1 MEAHGDDL
9 RPQPRFTARMRLSIR
24 MWIRILIAV
33 GAYVCVVF
41 VPNRLADVV
50 AGCLIVLWL
59 PGTAWLEVLLDHPAS
74 RWWEQLA
81 VTVLLSAAI
90 SILIG
95 LVLDL
100 VPTGLDRKTE
110 FTGWLTVTAVGLILS
125 GLLSSQRRGATSDQA
140 TEAQDPSSRS
150 GVLSSIS
157 RAVGERK
164 WALASGLATVALF
177 AGAVGSSLISS
188 HRTSSVNPITT
199 LSAMPVAGHGVE
211 VLATSTDASSKP
223 YTIMLIGGA
232 SSRQVIRADI
242 RTGKPWVHV
251 VEAPTFPFRAQ
262 LWQSGSGGPVLLRQI
277 RLVGE

>member
-1 MEAHGDDL
+1 M
-9 RPQPRFTARMRLSIR
+9 R
-24 MWIRILIAV
+24 MWIRILTAV

-41 VPNRLADVV
+41 APNRLADVV
-50 AGCLIVLWL
+50 AGSLIVLWL
-59 PGTAWLEVLLDHPAS
+59 PGAAWSEVLLDRRAS

-81 VTVLLSAAI
+81 VTVLLSAAV

-100 VPTGLDRKTE
+100 APAGLDRRTE
-110 FTGWLTVTAVGLILS
+110 LTAWLTVTAAGLILS
-125 GLLSSQRRGATSDQA
+125 GFLSSRRRVATSDDVG
-140 TEAQDPSSRS
+140 EVQDHSSRS
-150 GVLSSIS
+150 TFLSSIS

-164 WALASGLATVALF
+164 WALASGLATFALF

-188 HRTSSVNPITT
+188 HHASSVNPITT

-211 VLATSTDASSKP
+211 VLAASTDASSKP
-223 YTIMLIGGA
+223 YIIVLIGSA
-232 SSRQVIRADI
+232 SPRQVLRADI

-251 VEAPTFPFRAQ
+251 VAAPTFPFRAQ
-262 LWQSGSGGPVLLRQI
+262 LWQSGSGGLILLRQI